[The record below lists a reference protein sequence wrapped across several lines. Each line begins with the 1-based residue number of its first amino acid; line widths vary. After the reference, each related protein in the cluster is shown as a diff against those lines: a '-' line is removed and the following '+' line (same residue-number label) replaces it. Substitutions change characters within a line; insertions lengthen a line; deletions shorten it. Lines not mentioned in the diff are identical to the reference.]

1 MANTFKVATRASVN
15 HSGADTIYTVPGSTT
30 TVILGMTICNR
41 HSAATDIDVILVSD
55 TAGSNPNTNANVYLM
70 KDVEIPAAS
79 TLEVF
84 GGKNC
89 APDNGLNNR
98 SSCCERLYR
107 HFFEFYGDYLMPYL
121 GTAPASA
128 LLETGDIADDAITLA
143 KMASGSANNIIKY
156 DGSGNP
162 SSASGGKVLQVVEGT
177 LTSTFTTTST
187 SYVGSGLDVAIT
199 PASSSNKVLIIAS
212 AFIRQDGDGSGT
224 ATTIDAELRKR
235 RINSICHSAS
245 RWFRQ

>member
-1 MANTFKVATRASVN
+1 
-15 HSGADTIYTVPGSTT
+15 
-30 TVILGMTICNR
+30 
-41 HSAATDIDVILVSD
+41 
-55 TAGSNPNTNANVYLM
+55 
-70 KDVEIPAAS
+70 
-79 TLEVF
+79 
-84 GGKNC
+84 
-89 APDNGLNNR
+89 
-98 SSCCERLYR
+98 
-107 HFFEFYGDYLMPYL
+107 MPYL

-128 LLETGDIADDAITLA
+128 LLETGDIADAAITLA

-224 ATTIDAELRKR
+224 ATTSDAELRKGGSTVSATVR
-235 RINSICHSAS
+235 QDGFDNNASVSDDKTWGSLAINHLSSPSTTSATTYEIYVKGASAS
-245 RWFRQ
+245 AKIDHGSIIAMEISA